1 MSKELARIPVPG
13 TDRFIMATLVD
24 GRPMVSLR
32 HACEAIGL
40 AVARQREK
48 LQGKSWACGLLTVS
62 QLPGESQAREYY
74 MIDRRTFTM
83 WLATVDSRRV
93 APEARPVIEAFQAEA
108 ADALDAYFNEGGAI
122 NPRAS
127 SSQINVLRGMLDQIE
142 AAELAAAR
150 AEALAEQSRAVAQ
163 RTEARLDAIEGK
175 HGWFSALAYARING
189 LPTDNAYLNKLGRR
203 ATPIARAD
211 GIEPS
216 KVEHSLF
223 GTVNSY
229 PASVWDKA
237 VDEMD
242 TWRNA

>member
-32 HACEAIGL
+32 HACEAIGI
-40 AVARQREK
+40 ATDAQRVK
-48 LQGKSWACGLLTVS
+48 LDGKSWATATVIVAV
-62 QLPGESQAREYY
+62 GTDGKHREMT

-83 WLATVDSRRV
+83 WLATIDTGRV
-93 APEARPVIEAFQAEA
+93 NPEARPVIEAFQAEA

>member
-13 TDRFIMATLVD
+13 TDRVIMATLVD
-24 GRPMVSLR
+24 GKPMVSLR
-32 HACEAIGL
+32 HACEAIGI
-40 AVARQREK
+40 ATDAQRVK
-48 LQGKSWACGLLTVS
+48 LDGKSWATATVIVAV
-62 QLPGESQAREYY
+62 GTDGKHREMT

-83 WLATVDSRRV
+83 WLATIDTGRV
-93 APEARPVIEAFQAEA
+93 NPEARPVIEAFQAEA

>member
-32 HACEAIGL
+32 HACEAIGI
-40 AVARQREK
+40 ATDAQRVK
-48 LQGKSWACGLLTVS
+48 LDGKSWATATVIVAV
-62 QLPGESQAREYY
+62 GTDGKHREMT

-83 WLATVDSRRV
+83 WLATIDTGRV
-93 APEARPVIEAFQAEA
+93 NPEARPVIEAFQAEA
-108 ADALDAYFNEGGAI
+108 ADALDAYFHEGGAI